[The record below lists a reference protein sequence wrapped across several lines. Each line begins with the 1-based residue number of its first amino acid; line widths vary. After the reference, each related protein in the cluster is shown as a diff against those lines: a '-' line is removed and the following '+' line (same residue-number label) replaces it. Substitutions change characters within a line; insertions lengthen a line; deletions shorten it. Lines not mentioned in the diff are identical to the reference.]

1 MSGNGS
7 ARLPGM
13 ASTRQS
19 FQQQLDAVEEELQNH
34 GRLVL
39 RALDRSV
46 QALLAGDEQLADMVI
61 AEDDE
66 NDASYMNIEEEVERL
81 LALQTPVATDL
92 RLILAILHINLH
104 LERMGDQCVNIAK
117 LTKLTLGLV
126 IASELLESF
135 QKMGEQAE
143 AMTTEAMA
151 AFAERNVERAERL
164 VIMDSVINAENREL
178 SRRIMA
184 LGGDERMREAGLRA
198 ILISRCMERIGDNAV
213 DIGERVAYLAS
224 GEFRE
229 FTDASHPGE

>member
-1 MSGNGS
+1 
-7 ARLPGM
+7 M

-19 FQQQLDAVEEELQNH
+19 FQQQLDMVEEELQNH

-46 QALLAGDEQLADMVI
+46 QALMAGDEQLADMVI
-61 AEDDE
+61 AADDE
-66 NDASYMNIEEEVERL
+66 NDASYMHIEEEVERM

-92 RLILAILHINLH
+92 RLILAMLHINLH

-117 LTKLTLGLV
+117 LTKLTLNLM

-143 AMTTEAMA
+143 AMTEEAMT
-151 AFAERNVERAERL
+151 AFAERNAERGERL
-164 VIMDSVINAENREL
+164 VTMDSVINSENRNL
-178 SRRIMA
+178 ARRIMA
-184 LGGDERMREAGLRA
+184 LGSDEQTREAGLHA
-198 ILISRCMERIGDNAV
+198 IIISRCLERVGDNAV
-213 DIGERVAYLAS
+213 DIGERVAYLVS

>member
-1 MSGNGS
+1 MEIR
-7 ARLPGM
+7 ARHEY
-13 ASTRQS
+13 R
-19 FQQQLDAVEEELQNH
+19 EELASLEH
-34 GRLVL
+34 
-39 RALDRSV
+39 RALDGLDLVVASLDRTV
-46 QALLAGDEQLADMVI
+46 EAVEHQDIELAELVIADDDVIDGRYLEVHQAILTLLATQA
-61 AEDDE
+61 
-66 NDASYMNIEEEVERL
+66 
-81 LALQTPVATDL
+81 PVATDL
-92 RLILAILHINLH
+92 RLIAALLHVMKNI
-104 LERMGDQCVNIAK
+104 ERMGDQCVNIAK

-135 QKMGEQAE
+135 RKMGDQAE

-151 AFAERNVERAERL
+151 AFAERNIERAERL
-164 VIMDSVINAENREL
+164 VIMDSVINSENREL

>member
-1 MSGNGS
+1 
-7 ARLPGM
+7 M
-13 ASTRQS
+13 ASTRQT
-19 FQQQLDAVEEELQNH
+19 FQQQLDAVEQELQHH
-34 GRLVL
+34 GRLVM
-39 RALDRSV
+39 RALDRAM
-46 QALLAGDEQLADMVI
+46 QALLAGDEQLADLVI

-66 NDASYMNIEEEVERL
+66 NDASYLRIEDEVERL
-81 LALQTPVATDL
+81 LALQTPLATDL

-135 QKMGEQAE
+135 RKMGEQAE
-143 AMTTEAMA
+143 AMTADAMT
-151 AFAERNVERAERL
+151 AFAERDIERAERL
-164 VIMDSVINAENREL
+164 VIMDAVINRENREL
-178 SRRIMA
+178 ARRIMA

-229 FTDASHPGE
+229 FTDASHHPGE

>member
-1 MSGNGS
+1 M
-7 ARLPGM
+7 
-13 ASTRQS
+13 
-19 FQQQLDAVEEELQNH
+19 VEEELQNH

-135 QKMGEQAE
+135 RKMGEQAE
-143 AMTTEAMA
+143 TMTTEAMA
-151 AFAERNVERAERL
+151 AFAERNIERAERL
-164 VIMDSVINAENREL
+164 VIMDSVINSENREL

-213 DIGERVAYLAS
+213 DIGEQVAFVVTGL
-224 GEFRE
+224 FRE
-229 FTDASHPGE
+229 FEDASHPGQAPLPSS

>member
-1 MSGNGS
+1 
-7 ARLPGM
+7 M

-61 AEDDE
+61 AEDDD

-117 LTKLTLGLV
+117 LTLGLV

-135 QKMGEQAE
+135 RTMGDQAE
-143 AMTTEAMA
+143 AMTAEAMA
-151 AFAERNVERAERL
+151 SFAERNIERAERL
-164 VIMDSVINAENREL
+164 VIMDSVINSENREL

>member
-1 MSGNGS
+1 MS
-7 ARLPGM
+7 
-13 ASTRQS
+13 STRQS
-19 FQQQLDAVEEELQNH
+19 FQQQLDQVEEQLQSH
-34 GRLVL
+34 GRLVM
-39 RALDRSV
+39 RALDRSIE
-46 QALLAGDEQLADMVI
+46 ALLAGDEQLADRVI

-66 NDASYMNIEEEVERL
+66 NDAVYMRIEEDVERM
-81 LALQTPVATDL
+81 LALQTPLATDL

-135 QKMGEQAE
+135 RKMGEQAE
-143 AMTTEAMA
+143 AMTAEAMS
-151 AFAERNVERAERL
+151 AFAERDVERAERL
-164 VIMDSVINAENREL
+164 VIMDAVINAENRDL
-178 SRRIMA
+178 ARRIMG

>member
-1 MSGNGS
+1 MPGKGS
-7 ARLPGM
+7 ARLPAM

-117 LTKLTLGLV
+117 LIKLTLVLAISTARLKSFRR
-126 IASELLESF
+126 IARS
-135 QKMGEQAE
+135 AE
-143 AMTTEAMA
+143 AMTSEPMA
-151 AFAERNVERAERL
+151 AFA
-164 VIMDSVINAENREL
+164 
-178 SRRIMA
+178 
-184 LGGDERMREAGLRA
+184 
-198 ILISRCMERIGDNAV
+198 
-213 DIGERVAYLAS
+213 
-224 GEFRE
+224 
-229 FTDASHPGE
+229 

>member
-1 MSGNGS
+1 
-7 ARLPGM
+7 M

-46 QALLAGDEQLADMVI
+46 QALLAGDEQLA
-61 AEDDE
+61 
-66 NDASYMNIEEEVERL
+66 
-81 LALQTPVATDL
+81 
-92 RLILAILHINLH
+92 
-104 LERMGDQCVNIAK
+104 
-117 LTKLTLGLV
+117 
-126 IASELLESF
+126 
-135 QKMGEQAE
+135 E

-151 AFAERNVERAERL
+151 AFAARNVERADRL

>member
-1 MSGNGS
+1 
-7 ARLPGM
+7 M
-13 ASTRQS
+13 ASTRQT
-19 FQQQLDAVEEELQNH
+19 FQQQLDAVEQELQNH
-34 GRLVL
+34 GKLVL

-46 QALLAGDEQLADMVI
+46 QALLAGDEQLADLVI
-61 AEDDE
+61 AGDDE
-66 NDASYMNIEEEVERL
+66 NDASYLRIEDDVERL
-81 LALQTPVATDL
+81 LALQTPLATDL
-92 RLILAILHINLH
+92 RLILTILHINLH

-135 QKMGEQAE
+135 RKMGEQAE
-143 AMTTEAMA
+143 AMAAEAMT
-151 AFAERNVERAERL
+151 AFAERDVERAERL
-164 VIMDSVINAENREL
+164 VIMDAVINSENREL
-178 SRRIMA
+178 ARRIMA

-229 FTDASHPGE
+229 FTDASHTPGA